1 MAKKGNVSEEMMYN
15 TYNMGIGML
24 LSVAKEDE
32 EATVKA
38 IQAAGEEYFVIG
50 HVEDGKKGVKLC

>member
-1 MAKKGNVSEEMMYN
+1 MYN
-15 TYNMGIGML
+15 TYNRGIGML

-38 IQAAGEEYFVIG
+38 IRAAGEECFVIG